1 MALLKFEVID
11 TGIGIK
17 EKDKHKLLKAFGK
30 IDDQQNLMF
39 NPYGVGL
46 GLIIS
51 DSISSNLVNSAEIPE
66 SEKGLKFSSEFGKG
80 TIFSFI
86 VQNESKDPAI
96 DYPENLEDL
105 SAQDENVQSILRFK
119 ELVEKNNFKR
129 FIQPLKMTSSNGLNY
144 SPSPTLDN
152 FFFKKS
158 LEEEYPQIK
167 INEKKTH
174 SYSSAENQTLFNT
187 SSMNDSK
194 GRSSNSLSFS
204 FMHNVSIPEPK
215 QPKVGFASNNA
226 SNLNNNNALIY
237 GGSNMIHFI
246 SDLSISIREGRK
258 KTKTSTRIED
268 IKFKLESFQKSTV
281 KRCFCPEI
289 LIVDDQIFNIC
300 ALKFLLESFNVF
312 YNTCT
317 SGKEAINL
325 VKCLANKVESCCKFY
340 KIIFMDIEMPEKNG
354 LETCLEIR
362 TFLKDIF
369 LNETKIVACTGYGD
383 QGHLNILNNYE
394 FDDVL
399 TKPVMK
405 GKLAGLLLKHLEIA
419 NEKGV

>member
-1 MALLKFEVID
+1 MNMLKFEVID
-11 TGIGIK
+11 TGLGIK

-30 IDDQQNLMF
+30 VEDQQNVMF

-51 DSISSNLVNSAEIPE
+51 DSISSNLVNSTEIAQ

-80 TIFSFI
+80 TTFSFI
-86 VQNESKDPAI
+86 VQNELNDPI
-96 DYPENLEDL
+96 IESPENLVDF
-105 SAQDENVQSILRFK
+105 SGTDENTPNILRFK
-119 ELVEKNNFKR
+119 ELVEKHNLKR
-129 FIQPLKMTSSNGLNY
+129 FIQPLKSLSNGL
-144 SPSPTLDN
+144 SRSISPTTIDN

-158 LEEEYPQIK
+158 FEDEYPQIR
-167 INEKKTH
+167 INEKKK
-174 SYSSAENQTLFNT
+174 SSCLLSDNHTFLNS

-194 GRSSNSLSFS
+194 GKSSNSLSFS
-204 FMHNVSIPEPK
+204 FMRNVSIPEQK
-215 QPKVGFASNNA
+215 LNYNNF
-226 SNLNNNNALIY
+226 NIHTNNTLINNN
-237 GGSNMIHFI
+237 SNMIHFI
-246 SDLSISIREGRK
+246 SDLSISFREGRRK
-258 KTKTSTRIED
+258 SKTMTRIED
-268 IKFKLESFQKSTV
+268 IKLKLESFQKSIV

-312 YNTCT
+312 YNTCS
-317 SGKEAINL
+317 SGNEAINL
-325 VKCLANKVESCCKFY
+325 VKNMATKAESCCKFY
-340 KIIFMDIEMPEKNG
+340 KIIFLDIEMPEKNG

-362 TFLKDIF
+362 MFLKENF

-383 QGHLNILNNYE
+383 QGHLSLLDNYE
-394 FDDVL
+394 FDDIL

-405 GKLAGLLLKHLEIA
+405 GNLAGLLIKYMEIT